1 MEPAKSLNKA
11 KMHHYVPRSYLARFT
26 DEKGFLYVLDTHSKA
41 LRRQRPKEVMKINS
55 YYRQQWAPIGID
67 PNILEASLGEWL
79 EHETKWAIDYLISEP
94 SRLNDTDVANLL
106 CYLEVQRIRVPR
118 QAETFKRLMHETILR
133 LAPKDVASAIE
144 SGKFSLSIKDA
155 ARFDLMKM
163 AIGSLSPWF
172 GSMQW
177 EVFTAA
183 PGAAFI
189 TTDSP
194 VSFYNGS
201 IPPPADAGVGYKGT
215 MVFFPLSSRHAL
227 VMRHPKYV
235 DDSISSR
242 LEILPTPE
250 HKDGTIEIISGTVW
264 DQKVVHSFNWKL
276 AMLSNGL
283 IVGSSKEL
291 LMRAINTSGS
301 TAEAPIVEVSA

>member
-1 MEPAKSLNKA
+1 MKEPAKTFNKA

-41 LRRQRPKEVMKINS
+41 VRRQRPKEVMKINS
-55 YYRQQWAPIGID
+55 YYRQEWAPAGVD
-67 PNILEASLGEWL
+67 PNIMEATLGEWL
-79 EHETKWAIDYLISEP
+79 ERETKWAIDYLISEP

-133 LAPKDVASAIE
+133 LAPQDIASAIE

-183 PGAAFI
+183 SGAAFI

-201 IPPPADAGVGYKGT
+201 IPPPAEAGIGYKGT
-215 MVFFPLSSRHAL
+215 MLFFPLSSRCAL

-235 DDSISSR
+235 SDSGDSR
-242 LEILPTPE
+242 LEVLPTPE
-250 HKDGTIEIISGTVW
+250 HQDGSIEIISGTVW
-264 DQKVVHSFNWKL
+264 DQKTVDGFNWKL

-283 IVGSSKEL
+283 IVGSSEEL
-291 LMRAINTSGS
+291 LMRAIDTSGV
-301 TAEAPIVEVSA
+301 P